1 MAIPETNIVLLVIAT
16 IILLGFIGNLIFRK
30 TNIPNT
36 IWLLLFGLF
45 LGQVFPKVLDKG
57 LLASSAGLFGAIAV
71 IIILSEGGMSFE
83 LSGIVRHA
91 ARGFVLMFAGIF
103 LSIATITTIAFSG
116 GIEPLRGLLLGLI
129 LAGTSAAVV
138 VPVVTRL
145 RNLSKS
151 AKSLLVLESIA
162 DNFSVVVV
170 FLLMD
175 FLALQAIQVPNIP
188 VIVAHS
194 LIIGVTL
201 GASSGF
207 VWAYLIDRFKHVEYS
222 YAATLAMLFLLYV
235 VTEFIG
241 GSGAIACFTGGMA
254 LANSPRLLNSLQ
266 LTRKK
271 IFLDLDTARFHSLV
285 AFFIRTFFFV
295 YLGMIVSF
303 SNLNGFLLGLAVVA
317 GLFLVRPLSVW
328 LVTKKA
334 SDLSIFDRKVMTVLF
349 PRGLTPAVLA
359 SLPAAKGI
367 AGTGMFPDIVFSV
380 ILGSVVFST
389 VAIYLIERGNRR
401 GDRETGK
408 DPRQPS
414 HAAEFEAFGEAGI
427 GQVKP

>member
-1 MAIPETNIVLLVIAT
+1 MAILDTNIVLLVIAT

-30 TNIPNT
+30 TNVPNT

-57 LLASSAGLFGAIAV
+57 LLTSSASLFGAIAV
-71 IIILSEGGMSFE
+71 IILLSEGGMSFK
-83 LSGIVRHA
+83 LSGFVRNA
-91 ARGFVLMFAGIF
+91 ARGFVLMFAGVF
-103 LSIATITTIAFSG
+103 LSVATVTIIAFAG
-116 GIEPLRGLLLGLI
+116 GIEPLRGLLLGFI

-138 VPVVTRL
+138 IPVVTRL
-145 RNLSKS
+145 RNLSES
-151 AKSLLVLESIA
+151 AKSVLVLESIA

-175 FLALQAIQVPNIP
+175 FLALQAIQVPDIP
-188 VIVAHS
+188 VLVAHS

-207 VWAYLIDRFKHVEYS
+207 AWAYLIDRFKHVEYS

-235 VTEFIG
+235 VTESLG
-241 GSGAIACFTGGMA
+241 GSGAIACFIGGMA
-254 LANSPRLLNSLQ
+254 LANSPRLLNSLH

-271 IFLDLDTARFHSLV
+271 IFLDLDTTRFHSLV

-295 YLGMIVSF
+295 YLGMIVSL
-303 SNLNGFLLGLAVVA
+303 SHLNGFLLGLAVVA

-334 SDLSIFDRKVMTVLF
+334 ADLSAFDRKVMTVLF

-389 VAIYLIERGNRR
+389 VAIYLIERGNRKR
-401 GDRETGK
+401 GPEPVKGALPKPHGEFMALGEIAVPGK
-408 DPRQPS
+408 T
-414 HAAEFEAFGEAGI
+414 
-427 GQVKP
+427 KP